1 MNQTVTTARTLAG
14 AEPLIIPVEGMSCA
28 SCVRR
33 VEQAAAK
40 VPGVASSAV
49 NFATESL
56 TVEPGEGFS
65 AVLLAE
71 AIRKAGYEPKPEQ
84 LTLALQRVPTDA
96 EAARLAAA
104 LAALPGVVSVSPA
117 PGAAQVTVEAFGR
130 DLSRSLRAVVKGQG
144 LAPQPAAPVAAG
156 GHSALAQGNAQ
167 GHAKG
172 EAGAAG
178 PHDHHEEDAAR
189 LKRDLVVAVLLTLP
203 LFVLEMGGHL
213 YAPFHHWLMG
223 TVDTRLLHYGYA
235 ALATAVIFGPG
246 FRFLRTGL
254 PALFRGHPE
263 MNALVA
269 LGVLSAYAYSLV
281 TTFAPHLLPAE
292 ARYVYFE
299 AATVIVTLILAGR
312 LMEARARGR
321 TGAAIRRLLG
331 LQARTARVERHG
343 ETVDLPAEAVEPG
356 DVLIV
361 RPGERIAVDGTVLDG
376 ASHVDES
383 MMTGEPLPVEKKA
396 GSAVVGGTIN
406 GTGSFRFRADRV
418 GGDTLL
424 AQIIRLVEQAQ
435 GTKLPIQAVVDR
447 VTAWFV
453 PAVMAISLL
462 TFGIW
467 LLLGPEPA
475 LPHALVAAVAV
486 LIIACPCAMGLATP
500 TSIMVGTGRAAERGV
515 LFRKGDAL
523 QALQGVTM
531 VVLDKTG
538 TVTRG
543 RPELTDVAVAEG
555 FDEDTVLSAVAAV
568 EARSEHP
575 VAEAI
580 LAAVQAR
587 GLAVPAASGIRAEAG
602 YGIEAVVEG
611 RRVAIGADRFMQ
623 RLGLSVAAFAE
634 RADGLGRAGRTPLYA
649 AIDGQLA
656 AILAVSDPLKP
667 SSRTA
672 IARLKALGLKVAMV
686 SGDNALTASTVA
698 AEVGIGEVVAEV
710 LPAGKVDAL
719 KAFQARGERVAFVGD
734 GINDAPALAAAD
746 VGLAIGTGTDVAI
759 ESADVVLSAGD
770 LTAVVD
776 AIAVSR
782 ATLANIRQN
791 LFWAFGYNVA
801 LIPLAAGALYPAFGI
816 QLSPMIGA
824 GAMALSSVFVLT
836 NALRLKTLDL
846 SGGMR

>member
-65 AVLLAE
+65 AGLLAE

-84 LTLALQRVPTDA
+84 VTLALQRVPTEV

-104 LAALPGVVSVSPA
+104 LAALPGVVSASFA

-156 GHSALAQGNAQ
+156 GHSALAQGHAQ
-167 GHAKG
+167 EESGS
-172 EAGAAG
+172 AG

-189 LKRDLVVAVLLTLP
+189 LKRDLAVAVLLTLP

-223 TVDTRLLHYGYA
+223 TVDTRLLYYGYA

-246 FRFLRTGL
+246 FRFLKTGL

-281 TTFAPHLLPAE
+281 ATFAPHLLPAE

-467 LLLGPEPA
+467 LFLGPEPA

-555 FDEDTVLSAVAAV
+555 FDEDAVLSAVAAV

-649 AIDGQLA
+649 AIDGRLA

-686 SGDNALTASTVA
+686 SGDNALTASAVA